1 MKDFQA
7 FFILSFVLSGFSFF
21 HITSDNLIPCLP
33 RSSSGGT
40 TADFEGSGVTI
51 PRNAAFELSF
61 ETLFTINMPSVPT
74 PSTRRRRKCF
84 LRIAKRF
91 LHLQVQSTKYKFFF
105 FLKYFSYNCLKIKM
119 VFLDANLGIKPNCIS
134 SVSTCCLI
142 NFSIILS
149 AIFRI

>member
-1 MKDFQA
+1 M
-7 FFILSFVLSGFSFF
+7 FSSV
-21 HITSDNLIPCLP
+21 I
-33 RSSSGGT
+33 SGGT
-40 TADFEGSGVTI
+40 TADFEGSAVTI

-61 ETLFTINMPSVPT
+61 EILFTINMPRVPT
-74 PSTRRRRKCF
+74 PSSRRRRKCF

-119 VFLDANLGIKPNCIS
+119 IFLDPHPGTKQNYLS